1 MHCIKATVATVI
13 YASTVY
19 GKYRYVMH
27 HFTYIAW
34 IAQSRNSSIPTAEV
48 VTRSETLGYHSS
60 YVGNN
65 ISLLFQVIAPSS
77 SFTSPLLP
85 PWYLI

>member
-1 MHCIKATVATVI
+1 MHYIKATVATVI

-48 VTRSETLGYHSS
+48 GTCLETLSYCSS

-65 ISLLFQVIAPSS
+65 I
-77 SFTSPLLP
+77 PLLS
-85 PWYLI
+85 